1 MVKKKIP
8 IICLLALIL
17 FTSVNCYN
25 WQAIQKR
32 NRTNL
37 MKLELDMTKS
47 KVVQIMGT
55 PTLNEAYKTEDEG
68 ELVIL
73 FYYTNRKWADG
84 NYTKD
89 ECIPIVFKNGI
100 LIGWGDEFYQNI
112 LKVEVEIKKDSK

>member
-1 MVKKKIP
+1 MVKKKIL
-8 IICLLALIL
+8 IISLLILIL
-17 FTSVNCYN
+17 FTSIDC
-25 WQAIQKR
+25 WRAIQAR
-32 NRTNL
+32 NRKNL
-37 MKLELDMTKS
+37 MKLELEMTKN

-55 PTLNEAYKTEDEG
+55 PTLNEAYKTGDEG

-84 NYTKD
+84 NFTKD
-89 ECIPIVFKNGI
+89 ECIPIVFKNGK